1 MFEGTTPP
9 ARAGRWWR
17 GRMAHGM
24 LRRIPALRAVAP
36 LVCLT
41 GLAWATGGAAQ
52 EVRDRPLATVR
63 GTVVD
68 AVTGEPLAGVV
79 VVVAGADVRLESDD
93 SGRFTITRIPV
104 GAYQLEL
111 THPGYR
117 TFVDDFTVLGS
128 GEFATGMEP
137 IEYLQDGLM
146 TGITGVVRDAVD
158 GRAVAGATVWTAAA
172 PQATQTDGRG
182 RFTFTRLYPGRHLV
196 EFSHLGYAT
205 RADSIDVEYG
215 RMSNIRVSFSADPV
229 RLDPIEVSVERRDIV
244 LEQAGFY
251 EREAMGFGKFLDRDD
266 IEKRPPGKMSDLFSG
281 LAGVTLVAGPTG
293 QRNVILNA
301 GRYRHPPCFPRVVL
315 DDMIVGGGS
324 GLPAE
329 LDVLLMRSALAGVE
343 VYTRTAAIPMK
354 YGGTGSSCGVIVI
367 WTRR

>member
-9 ARAGRWWR
+9 ARPPRWR
-17 GRMAHGM
+17 RRRHAHRT
-24 LRRIPALRAVAP
+24 LRRIAVLRAVAP
-36 LVCLT
+36 LVCLAGVVWT
-41 GLAWATGGAAQ
+41 PGSAAQ
-52 EVRDRPLATVR
+52 EVRDRPLVTVR

-79 VVVAGADVRLESDD
+79 VVVAAADVRLESDD

-104 GAYQLEL
+104 GAYKLEL
-111 THPGYR
+111 SHPGYR

-128 GEFATGMEP
+128 GEFATAMEP
-137 IEYLQDGLM
+137 VAYLEDGLM

-158 GRAVAGATVWTAAA
+158 GSAVVGATVWTAAA
-172 PQATQTDGRG
+172 PQATETDGRG

-196 EFSHLGYAT
+196 QFSHLGYAT
-205 RADSIDVEYG
+205 RADSIGVEYG
-215 RMSNIRVSFSADPV
+215 RMSNIRVSLSADPV
-229 RLDPIEVSVERRDIV
+229 WLDPIEVSVERRDIV

-251 EREAMGFGKFLDRDD
+251 HREAIGFGKFLDRDD
-266 IEKRPPGKMSDLFSG
+266 IEKRPPGRMSDLFAG
-281 LAGVTLVAGPTG
+281 LAGVTLVAGPNG
-293 QRNVILNA
+293 RRNVMLNA
-301 GRYRHPPCFPRVVL
+301 GRYRSAPCFPRVVL

-324 GLPAE
+324 SLPAD
-329 LDVLLMRSALAGVE
+329 LDILLTRSALAGVE
-343 VYTRTAAIPMK
+343 VYTRTAGIPVK